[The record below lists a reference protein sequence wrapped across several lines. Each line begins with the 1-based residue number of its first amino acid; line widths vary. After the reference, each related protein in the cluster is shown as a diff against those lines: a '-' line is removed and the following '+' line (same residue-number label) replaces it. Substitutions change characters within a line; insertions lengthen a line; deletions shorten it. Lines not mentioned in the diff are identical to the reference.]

1 MIEQMSGRHD
11 MIGTDHSKLEYN
23 IDYPL
28 GIEQIV
34 Y

>member
-1 MIEQMSGRHD
+1 MSGRHD
-11 MIGTDHSKLEYN
+11 MIRTDHSKLEYN
-23 IDYPL
+23 KDYPL

>member
-1 MIEQMSGRHD
+1 MSGRHD